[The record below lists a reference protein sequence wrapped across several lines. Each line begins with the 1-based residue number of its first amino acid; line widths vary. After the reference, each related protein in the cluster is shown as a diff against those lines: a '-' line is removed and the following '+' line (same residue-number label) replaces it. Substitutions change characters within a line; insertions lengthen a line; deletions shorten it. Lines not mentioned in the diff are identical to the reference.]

1 MNLCTVHVHCK
12 SIKYTT
18 RGCRDGNAKPQVG
31 VVLPHVQEDHMI
43 GVADSAYRIF
53 THAVEIVQGERAV
66 EEAELKAHIEFM
78 VKEAERKRF
87 AQEVENAKQIADE
100 KQKNWELA
108 TYNEMNRCF
117 TRDKERWGQS
127 PWTPKQ
133 AIERFKFQII
143 EF

>member
-1 MNLCTVHVHCK
+1 M
-12 SIKYTT
+12 
-18 RGCRDGNAKPQVG
+18 
-31 VVLPHVQEDHMI
+31 
-43 GVADSAYRIF
+43 
-53 THAVEIVQGERAV
+53 

-87 AQEVENAKQIADE
+87 AQEAENAKRIADE

-108 TYNEMNRCF
+108 TYKEINRCF

-133 AIERFKFQII
+133 AIEHFKFQIM
-143 EF
+143 EFQSIRFSKAKPLTVEVLPRGKKKKTQIHDVVFCV